1 MKKSI
6 LFMSAVAMLAAA
18 SCNKPELENIDKAP
32 EVGTNEFV
40 AYAESPTKTQLN
52 DLVTE
57 WVANDKIDIKGVAY
71 ITDNGGARAIFSKC
85 SEEDEN
91 PVAPYYAAYPY
102 SCVNYYDDSNC
113 YAINVLNEFSLKA
126 NHIGDYVPAVAYS
139 ESEASLYF
147 QNVASLFKF
156 QVPTIDEPITEIRIS
171 ATEVLAGEVV
181 IDQKGEVPTWIT
193 ESGFDTYTE
202 LILTTDDAF
211 DPTAT
216 YYVPV
221 LPGKKTNLTVKLN
234 GTVVATGISMEF
246 KRNVIHNVETL
257 PSTEVRTVY
266 LKPGVWA
273 ADNAWFSAHFFG
285 AADVDTKMIDSDND
299 GIYEVAVPNGA
310 TGVIFC
316 RMNPTHTEF
325 SWDEGHV
332 WNQSADL
339 TVPAADAAELYYV
352 VTDWSAGDWKTYED
366 ATAEPEAPEV
376 EAFEAWTGYVYLQ
389 TNAKWNEANAR
400 FAAYFFEGANNQWVS
415 LELAENAT
423 NVYGCKVPDG
433 YSNVIFCRMN
443 PDASAN
449 NWDNKWGQT
458 SDLML
463 ADGNLYVLA
472 TDSWDSGSW
481 MTVEAVEPPVAP
493 EPEEPE
499 VVVPGQNTEWALVGA
514 FSGWADKTLV
524 TTETPD
530 VLVLKNVAIKAAE
543 GFLVRKPAT
552 EWADKYGASS
562 VNYLKSNYYI
572 TTSHNGADMCLEADG
587 TYDIYFNTSTHNLY
601 VMAAGADYTTA
612 TLQTASGKEPVQ
624 EEPEVTEKVVYLKPN
639 AYWNQS
645 NARFAAYFFGGS
657 SGEKWVSMT
666 AVGDG
671 TYSVHLPEGYDY
683 GCNIIFCRMNPST
696 TANNWNNKWN
706 QTSDLKTPTDGNNLY
721 TVKESTWDKGGG
733 TWSVK

>member
-32 EVGTNEFV
+32 EVGKNEFV
-40 AYAESPTKTQLN
+40 AYVESPTKTQLN

-91 PVAPYYAAYPY
+91 PVPPYYAAYPY

-113 YAINVLNEFSLKA
+113 YTINVLNEFSLEA

-202 LILTTDDAF
+202 LILTTDEAF

-246 KRNVIHNVETL
+246 KRNVIHNVEIL

-285 AADVDTKMIDSDND
+285 AADVDTKMVDSDED

-339 TVPAADAAELYYV
+339 TVPGKDDDKLCYEIKGWDVEGVWITYDDATFVPEVDASDFGLVGSFQSPTTWDVDNPVAMEYVADDWIVAKNVELYKTDEFKFVQGKSWDNPSYGTSAATALENNVETTV
-352 VTDWSAGDWKTYED
+352 VTSYSQNMK
-366 ATAEPEAPEV
+366 
-376 EAFEAWTGYVYLQ
+376 
-389 TNAKWNEANAR
+389 
-400 FAAYFFEGANNQWVS
+400 VS
-415 LELAENAT
+415 
-423 NVYGCKVPDG
+423 
-433 YSNVIFCRMN
+433 
-443 PDASAN
+443 
-449 NWDNKWGQT
+449 
-458 SDLML
+458 
-463 ADGNLYVLA
+463 
-472 TDSWDSGSW
+472 
-481 MTVEAVEPPVAP
+481 
-493 EPEEPE
+493 
-499 VVVPGQNTEWALVGA
+499 
-514 FSGWADKTLV
+514 
-524 TTETPD
+524 
-530 VLVLKNVAIKAAE
+530 KNGK
-543 GFLVRKPAT
+543 
-552 EWADKYGASS
+552 
-562 VNYLKSNYYI
+562 
-572 TTSHNGADMCLEADG
+572 
-587 TYDIYFNTSTHNLY
+587 YDIYLN
-601 VMAAGADYTTA
+601 
-612 TLQTASGKEPVQ
+612 
-624 EEPEVTEKVVYLKPN
+624 PN
-639 AYWNQS
+639 ALKVKAVCIEEYSDLTVDITIDNKANWSPLTITLWDGETKIVDNQS
-645 NARFAAYFFGGS
+645 VTGNKYTISGEYIGS
-657 SGEKWVSMT
+657 SLTCQLSSGSKTSETLSVAVTKNGATVTLEETIVKLKIQLDTSNSKQWWGNTMKIHVWNTGTSFDTSWPGTTMT
-666 AVGDG
+666 
-671 TYSVHLPEGYDY
+671 SEGNY
-683 GCNIIFCRMNPST
+683 
-696 TANNWNNKWN
+696 
-706 QTSDLKTPTDGNNLY
+706 
-721 TVKESTWDKGGG
+721 
-733 TWSVK
+733 TWSIIVPSELVGKTINFLVHNGNGWQSKDSQVKISAEGTTVTGSSIGVN